1 MLISD
6 KRKQESIVTKELR
19 TGENIM
25 EDIAK
30 SDDVTLSKEINRD
43 TDKERTRT
51 DGKVQPVR

>member
-1 MLISD
+1 
-6 KRKQESIVTKELR
+6 
-19 TGENIM
+19 M